1 MKKQT
6 FEDWMVRQDELYL
19 KRLLFADDTN
29 SDHIRRL
36 KRVLKNI
43 IDNELTPA
51 QKECIELYY
60 WDGLSLKE
68 IAERNEISP
77 QAVSQCK
84 SSAEK
89 RIMNIMKYIV

>member
-1 MKKQT
+1 M
-6 FEDWMVRQDELYL
+6 DELFI
-19 KRLLFADDTN
+19 KRLLFADDSN
-29 SDHIRRL
+29 SDRIRQL
-36 KRVLKNI
+36 KRTLRKI

-84 SSAEK
+84 SGAEK